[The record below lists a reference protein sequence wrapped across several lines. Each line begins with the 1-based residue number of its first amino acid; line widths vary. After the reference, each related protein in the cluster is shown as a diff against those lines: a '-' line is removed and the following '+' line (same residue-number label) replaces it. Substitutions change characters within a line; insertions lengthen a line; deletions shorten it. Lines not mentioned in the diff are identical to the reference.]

1 MNSPIKNEVNKLNV
15 TNKSRSTINILF
27 LSHSHLVTHR
37 NNKYKKLNVQNII
50 AQENSN
56 VHKIKLVENMHYK
69 NTVNFQS

>member
-37 NNKYKKLNVQNII
+37 NNKYKK
-50 AQENSN
+50 
-56 VHKIKLVENMHYK
+56 
-69 NTVNFQS
+69 